1 MFKVVK
7 IAEPVFPVA
16 EISQVERLVKL
27 EHNILISVYNNQATF
42 LVMDKKVFFY
52 RFGVRDI
59 HSKSDTLNELL
70 EKQNIGY
77 GRSELYLFDS
87 LKEFFECA
95 TKMGWDY

>member
-16 EISQVERLVKL
+16 EISQVERLVSQENK
-27 EHNILISVYNNQATF
+27 ILVSIYNNHASF
-42 LVMDKKVFFY
+42 FVSDDKVFFY
-52 RFGVRDI
+52 GFGVRNL
-59 HSKSDTLNELL
+59 HSRSSTMKELL

-77 GRSELYLFDS
+77 GMSELYLFDS